1 MALENILVPI
11 DGSDGS
17 NRALDLAVQL
27 AETNPEA
34 QIDILYVVP
43 IPPLTDEESQ
53 DLKHIIDLMKAD
65 GDKILSD
72 ALEYI
77 GNTVEQAD
85 VLCLAGVNPASEII
99 KLAQTRDYDLIVIG
113 SRGLSGRKE
122 YAGSV
127 SYKVLHGASTSV
139 LIAK

>member
-11 DGSDGS
+11 DGSEGS
-17 NRALDLAVQL
+17 DRALDLAMEL
-27 AETNPEA
+27 AATNPEL

-65 GDKILSD
+65 GDKKLSD
-72 ALEYI
+72 ALDYI
-77 GNTVEQAD
+77 GDTAEQAD
-85 VLCLAGVNPASEII
+85 VMCLAGVNPAAEII
-99 KLAQTRDYDLIVIG
+99 KLAQEREYDLIVIG
-113 SRGLSGRKE
+113 NRGLSGRKE

-127 SYKVLHGASTSV
+127 SYKVLHGAPTSV

>member
-1 MALENILVPI
+1 MALQSILVPI
-11 DGSDGS
+11 DGSEGS

-43 IPPLTDEESQ
+43 IPRLTDEESQ

-65 GDKILSD
+65 GEKILSD
-72 ALEYI
+72 ALSYI
-77 GNTVEQAD
+77 GDVAEQAD
-85 VLCLAGVNPASEII
+85 ELCLAGVNPAAEII
-99 KLAQTRDYDLIVIG
+99 KLAQERNYDLIVIG
-113 SRGLSGRKE
+113 NRGLSGRKE

-127 SYKVLHGASTSV
+127 SYKVLHGAPTSV

>member
-1 MALENILVPI
+1 MALESILVPI
-11 DGSDGS
+11 DGSEGS
-17 NRALDLAVQL
+17 DRALDLAMEL
-27 AETNPEA
+27 AATNPEL

-43 IPPLTDEESQ
+43 IPPLTDEESL
-53 DLKHIIDLMKAD
+53 DLKHIIDMMKAD
-65 GDKILSD
+65 GDKKLSD

-77 GNTVEQAD
+77 GDTAEQAD
-85 VLCLAGVNPASEII
+85 VMCLAGVNPANEII
-99 KLAQTRDYDLIVIG
+99 KLAQEREYDLIVIG

-127 SYKVLHGASTSV
+127 SYKVLHGAPTSV